1 MRIARDLAIHADSV
15 KYQYE
20 KEHLLLIGDWYH
32 RPADVVLKWFK
43 SLEANGQEVSQIL
56 PFCKSIARNC

>member
-1 MRIARDLAIHADSV
+1 MRIARDPAIHADAV

-32 RPADVVLKWFK
+32 RPAEDVLKWFK
-43 SLEANGQEVSQIL
+43 SLEANGQEVRFY
-56 PFCKSIARNC
+56 PFCQCTPRNC